1 MQKCNGN
8 EQIFEVKFA
17 KMLEF
22 IFIKKIN
29 FNRNQQIFEVKFS
42 HMFFIFSFLKK

>member
-17 KMLEF
+17 KMFEF
-22 IFIKKIN
+22 IFIKKT
-29 FNRNQQIFEVKFS
+29 FNPNQQIFEVKFS